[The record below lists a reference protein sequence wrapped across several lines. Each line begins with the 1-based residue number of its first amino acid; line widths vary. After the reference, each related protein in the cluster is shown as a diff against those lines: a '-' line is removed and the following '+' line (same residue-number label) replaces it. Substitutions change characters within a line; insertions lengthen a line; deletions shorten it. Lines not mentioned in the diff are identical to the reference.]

1 MILQLNNSSSY
12 LLSVHSIWHWKSN
25 RKKTALSTPS
35 LLEVGTRID
44 GRLAGWSKWPAWE
57 FMGPAPRRGS
67 STDPRVRIVFKI
79 SYQCQ
84 WCFRLFSSVW
94 RCLRVWDIYFWNES
108 LNLQKRKNTFFRP
121 SGLKFVFFFLQ
132 LDDGSMCLI
141 ETFESWPVD
150 GLRPRWLSELQ
161 AAADMTKV
169 AWSGTQ
175 QGPVIDSWLTQAL
188 KGKPTIDYRFYRCV
202 IRNQEIQ

>member
-1 MILQLNNSSSY
+1 MARMGIHGSRAAPRVQHWSQGANRIQNIISVSVM
-12 LLSVHSIWHWKSN
+12 LS
-25 RKKTALSTPS
+25 PFFF
-35 LLEVGTRID
+35 
-44 GRLAGWSKWPAWE
+44 RLAM
-57 FMGPAPRRGS
+57 F
-67 STDPRVRIVFKI
+67 
-79 SYQCQ
+79 
-84 WCFRLFSSVW
+84 
-94 RCLRVWDIYFWNES
+94 ES
-108 LNLQKRKNTFFRP
+108 LRYLFLKWILEP
-121 SGLKFVFFFLQ
+121 SEKKKHIFQTERVEVCVFFLQ